1 MFVSAQRGAINGH
14 SNLSMIFLF
23 YEIRNYGSGDAA
35 IMYAKKGYRSLF

>member
-1 MFVSAQRGAINGH
+1 MFVSTQRGAINGH

-35 IMYAKKGYRSLF
+35 EKKKKKGYRSLF